1 MSEYAFFFERSISRF
16 LLCVCRILNA
26 FLSWIQQKLP
36 FYLHISR
43 LLTICKNTCIISF
56 FTKLFQRFT
65 PNVQMKRIY
74 TSLGIY
80 SGTTK
85 YPVLGKFW
93 IRFLNRHLV
102 QRGSLFSRRCT
113 MKALESGKKQLNYS
127 LLPITCC
134 WEISSVMCD
143 RSAIS
148 FPCS

>member
-1 MSEYAFFFERSISRF
+1 MFFGRDVRIRVFLRTLNFKISVVCLSHSERVSVLDPAKTT
-16 LLCVCRILNA
+16 V
-26 FLSWIQQKLP
+26 LSPYLTTTYNLQKYLYNFI
-36 FYLHISR
+36 FYKI
-43 LLTICKNTCIISF
+43 
-56 FTKLFQRFT
+56 FQRFT

-80 SGTTK
+80 SGTAK

-134 WEISSVMCD
+134 
-143 RSAIS
+143 
-148 FPCS
+148 